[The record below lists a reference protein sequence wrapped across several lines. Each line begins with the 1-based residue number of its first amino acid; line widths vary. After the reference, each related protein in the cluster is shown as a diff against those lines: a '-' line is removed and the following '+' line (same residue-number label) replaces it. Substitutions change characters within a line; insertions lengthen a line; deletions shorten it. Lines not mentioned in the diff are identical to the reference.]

1 MKWTPLSFLLM
12 AMATAQAL
20 VVPLPRPQ
28 PPLPPIEVKFPR
40 MENVMP
46 IQVSEVDIEA
56 EIDGILAETQVTLR
70 LRNPNAR
77 VLEGELCF
85 PLPAGATVCG
95 YALDINGQMV
105 DGVIVEKEKARA
117 VFDEVVRQGVD
128 PGLAEQVGGNVFRT
142 KVYPLPAGGSR
153 TVRVKYVSTIQTVT
167 VSGLTRSYY
176 VQPLNFPDK
185 LSSFR
190 LKLQVAASQK
200 PPMVVSGSLGNLEF
214 SQWKTVY
221 AAKTELHDLA
231 LTEDLYVAV
240 MPRAEEH
247 FLHQPAAD
255 GTRYFSYSHTVNAS
269 QQKTLPRPEAPVILW
284 DASQSRE
291 KSDHEPELAFLRAA
305 FAKAQ
310 TLTLVTF
317 RNEPDAPV
325 VFSNAN
331 DLCKALEQVIYD
343 GGTNLESA
351 LLALP
356 ASSDDYLFTDGLDN
370 YSLHRNFASTC
381 ARLSVLTADKQ
392 QNLSALQALPKNGV
406 CLDLRNLSLENALA
420 LLDSPMPRV
429 SAILADGK
437 PLDIAWQFADGRL
450 AAAGA
455 LPDKAGKLTVELA
468 LGTQTVTREVTV
480 SEQNGL
486 QAGSLLRTNYG
497 QLKINTLLATG
508 APDAEVTAT
517 GKLFGLVTPGTS
529 LLVLD
534 TLAQYLRYRIR
545 PPECLAEM
553 RRQYDAKVKN
563 DKSPQWGDSFQL
575 LPNSPEKVL
584 KLWTAFLDWYTHDFP
599 KVRPAVAS
607 ELQKRGEEPMAL
619 GAAAPARQRDGVLR
633 RSEARVADA
642 NFAREDAMP
651 AMAAAESAMP
661 AAPAKQEKANAPQSS
676 APKVVLKPWS
686 PDIPYIQELRQAGQD
701 AYTAYL
707 KQRQSYGASAGFY
720 MDCAD
725 FLEKEGQRRLAL
737 RVLSNLA
744 EMELENKQVLRILGY
759 KLRFWGELPVAEMV
773 FRAVLKLAPEE
784 PQSYRDL
791 ALTLDDQGKFQEAI
805 DMMLHLVNFQFN
817 SRFPEIELIALTE
830 INRMLLRAERQGV
843 AVKGVD
849 KQFIKPIQ
857 TDLRVVI
864 NWDTDMSDMDL
875 WVTDPFQEK
884 CFYSHRLTATGGR
897 NSRDFTR
904 GYGPEE
910 FLIRNAVKGKYLVQ
924 TDYYGTSTQ
933 KVLGPV
939 TLYAEVFT
947 NYGRTDETRQ
957 FLAFRLDSRKQVI
970 EVATIEHD
978 GGNRPIVHDR
988 PFHYQVKKG
997 DTLDSIA
1004 IAHYGQT
1011 SYVDAILAL
1020 NPGLA
1025 KDKPLKIGA
1034 ILSMPATNSGNH

>member
-1 MKWTPLSFLLM
+1 MKWTLLSFLLM
-12 AMATAQAL
+12 AMATAQPL
-20 VVPLPRPQ
+20 VVPRPL
-28 PPLPPIEVKFPR
+28 PPLPPIEVKLPR
-40 MENVMP
+40 TENIQP

-85 PLPAGATVCG
+85 PLPAGATVSG

-128 PGLAEQVGGNVFRT
+128 PGMAEQVGGNLFRT
-142 KVYPLPAGGSR
+142 KVYPLPANGSR
-153 TVRVKYVSTIQTVT
+153 TVRVKYVSTIQTIAE
-167 VSGLTRSYY
+167 GGQPHSYY

-185 LSSFR
+185 LATFK
-190 LKLQVAASQK
+190 LKLQVAASLQ
-200 PPMVVSGSLGNLEF
+200 PPKVVSGSLGNLEF
-214 SQWKTVY
+214 TQWKTVHT
-221 AAKTELHDLA
+221 AKTELHDLA

-240 MPRAEEH
+240 MPRQEEN

-255 GTRYFSYSHTVNAS
+255 GTRYFSYSHSVDATKEKEV
-269 QQKTLPRPEAPVILW
+269 LPRSATPVILW

-291 KSDHEPELAFLRAA
+291 KSDHTPELAFLKAA
-305 FAKAQ
+305 FAKARQ
-310 TLTLVTF
+310 LTLITF
-317 RNEPDAPV
+317 RNEPDPPA
-325 VFSNAN
+325 VFAN
-331 DLCKALEQVIYD
+331 VDDLCKALENVIYD
-343 GGTNLESA
+343 GATNLSFG
-351 LLALP
+351 LIALP
-356 ASSDDYLFTDGLDN
+356 ASSDAYLFTDGLDN
-370 YSLHRNFASTC
+370 YSPSPNTPLAC
-381 ARLSVLTADKQ
+381 ARLSVFTADKQ
-392 QNLSALQALPKNGV
+392 QNIAALQALPKNGV

-420 LLDSPMPRV
+420 LLDTPTPSV
-429 SAILADGK
+429 TAILCDGK
-437 PLDIAWQFADGRL
+437 PLDIVWQFSDGRL
-450 AAAGA
+450 AAAGI

-468 LGTQTVTREVTV
+468 LGTHTITREITV

-486 QAGSLLRTNYG
+486 QTGSLLRTNYG
-497 QLKINTLLATG
+497 QLKINKLLAAR
-508 APDAEVTAT
+508 APESEVNAV

-553 RRQYDAKVKN
+553 RQQYDARVKN
-563 DKSPQWGDSFQL
+563 DKSAQWGESFQL

-584 KLWTAFLDWYTHDFP
+584 KLWTDFLAWYTREFP
-599 KVRPAVAS
+599 RTGNPVKAKEVAREMDALAAPAPAVA
-607 ELQKRGEEPMAL
+607 A
-619 GAAAPARQRDGVLR
+619 GAIAPGARLLR
-633 RSEARVADA
+633 RSAPNDGGAMNMEAVAEEPPQ
-642 NFAREDAMP
+642 R
-651 AMAAAESAMP
+651 
-661 AAPAKQEKANAPQSS
+661 ANAPQAPSKGAPS
-676 APKVVLKPWS
+676 ASGPKVVLKPWS
-686 PDIPYIQELRQAGQD
+686 PDTPYLQELRQAGND
-701 AYTAYL
+701 AYSAYL
-707 KQRQSYGASAGFY
+707 KQRQSYGTSAGFY

-725 FLEKEGQRRLAL
+725 FLEKTGLRRIAL

-759 KLRFWGELPVAEMV
+759 KLRFWGELPAAEMV

-791 ALTLDDQGKFQEAI
+791 ALALDDQDKFQEAI
-805 DMMLHLVNFQFN
+805 DMMLHLVNYQFN
-817 SRFPEIELIALTE
+817 NRFPEIELIALTE

-843 AVKGVD
+843 VVKGVD

-875 WVTDPFQEK
+875 WVTDPFREK
-884 CFYSHRLTATGGR
+884 CFYSHWLTATGGR
-897 NSRDFTR
+897 NSRDFTQ

-924 TDYYGTSTQ
+924 TDYYGTRSQ

-970 EVATIEHD
+970 DVATIEHD
-978 GGNRPIVHDR
+978 GSNRPLVHDQ

-1004 IAHYGQT
+1004 IAHYGAT
-1011 SYVDAILAL
+1011 TYVEAILAL

-1025 KDKPLKIGA
+1025 KDKPLKIGS
-1034 ILSMPATNSGNH
+1034 ILNMPATDSGKP